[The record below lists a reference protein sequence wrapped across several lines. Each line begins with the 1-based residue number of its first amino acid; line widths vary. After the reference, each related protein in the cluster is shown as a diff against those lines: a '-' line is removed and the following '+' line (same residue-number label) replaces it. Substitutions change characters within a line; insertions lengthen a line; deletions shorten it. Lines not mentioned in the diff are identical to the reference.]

1 MVFWFR
7 CNFALSSYDKI
18 LIQQEF
24 CHSLMR
30 NGGTVVGQCLYNYF
44 QSVPV
49 ASGWTLSH
57 NNCSWWYFVIF
68 PICSERTRTRMRTN
82 ARKGDTLMK
91 WFVMTVLS
99 LLFLSISLFIYFH
112 SICLC
117 QLSTRGSIYNFCGVQ
132 CFNALFNDF
141 YSHDGRTRIN
151 SPNNV
156 K

>member
-7 CNFALSSYDKI
+7 CNFSLSSYDKI

-30 NGGTVVGQCLYNYF
+30 NEGTIVGHVSIIIFNQCQLPVDGPYLIIIVHGGI
-44 QSVPV
+44 
-49 ASGWTLSH
+49 LS
-57 NNCSWWYFVIF
+57 FF
-68 PICSERTRTRMRTN
+68 LCSERTRTRIRTN

-117 QLSTRGSIYNFCGVQ
+117 QLSTRGSIYNFCGVR

-141 YSHDGRTRIN
+141 YSHD